1 MSANNL
7 FIRCIWM
14 ILPLVFGV
22 TLTGTVQAHDRPPI
36 WAGRFYPADRQDLV
50 DTIERMT
57 RQVRAKQPVL
67 PVHKAL
73 KALILPHA
81 GYAYSGPVAAHAW
94 HVLHGAIFEKVILLG
109 PDHSVGFANGA
120 VSDAA
125 AWITP
130 LGRIRAHADSRRLLA
145 QPDLFRSIPASDRGE
160 HSLEVELPFLQTYL
174 KDFQLV
180 PVVLGPC
187 DPQQVARA
195 IDPLLD
201 VQTLVVVSADLSHY
215 LDYAQAVARDQGTI
229 QAILALDAQPVLA
242 DVNRSCGKYPIAVLL
257 ELARKHTWQPVLL
270 HYANSGDTAG
280 DRRRVVGYA
289 AVAFFGEKPM
299 PTSSRATT
307 AFSQEQGQALVAL
320 ARQTLMTHFKRSIA
334 PEQVKHLDARLQD
347 ALLQSHCGTFVT
359 LKIGG
364 QLRGCIGSLVGYE
377 PVVEGVRSNAIN
389 AAFRDPRFRP
399 LTDRELDRVRIEIS
413 ILTAPQPL
421 DYDGA
426 DDLTAKLR
434 PHIDGVT
441 IRKGYASATFLPQ
454 VWEQLPDVQVFL
466 SHLCTKAGLAGDAW
480 RRGDLEVETYQVQH
494 FEEPD

>member
-7 FIRCIWM
+7 FIRCIRM

-22 TLTGTVQAHDRPPI
+22 TLSGTVRAHDRPPV
-36 WAGRFYPADRQDLV
+36 WAGRFYPADRQDLA

-57 RQVRAKQPVL
+57 RQVRAGRPVL

-81 GYAYSGPVAAHAW
+81 GYAYSGPVAAQAW
-94 HVLHGAIFEKVILLG
+94 HVLHGAVFEKVILLG

-130 LGRIRAHADSRRLLA
+130 LGRIRAHADSRKLLA
-145 QPDLFRSIPASDRGE
+145 QSDLFQSVPASDRGE
-160 HSLEVELPFLQTYL
+160 HCLEVELPFLQTYL

-187 DPQQVARA
+187 DPRKVARA

-201 VQTLVVVSADLSHY
+201 ARTLLVVSADLSHY
-215 LDYAQAVARDQGTI
+215 LDYAQAVAKDQDTVR
-229 QAILALDAQPVLA
+229 AILALDAESILNDA
-242 DVNRSCGKYPIAVLL
+242 NRSCGKYPIAVLL
-257 ELARKHTWQPVLL
+257 DLARTHAWQAVLL
-270 HYANSGDTAG
+270 QYANSGDTAG
-280 DRRRVVGYA
+280 DRSRVVGYA

-299 PTSSRATT
+299 STSSRATT

-320 ARQTLMTHFKRSIA
+320 ARQALMTHFQRPIG
-334 PEQVKHLDARLQD
+334 PEQAKHLEERLQD
-347 ALLQSHCGTFVT
+347 TLLQSHCGTFVT

-389 AAFRDPRFRP
+389 AAFRDPRFQP

-421 DYDGA
+421 DYGGA

-441 IRKGYASATFLPQ
+441 IRKGFASATFLPQ

-466 SHLCTKAGLAGDAW
+466 SHLCSKAGLASDAW
-480 RRGDLEVETYQVQH
+480 RRGDLEVQTYQVQH

>member
-1 MSANNL
+1 MPANNL
-7 FIRCIWM
+7 LNKCIRM
-14 ILPLVFGV
+14 ILPLVFGL
-22 TLTGTVQAHDRPPI
+22 TLTGTAQAYDRPPV
-36 WAGRFYPADRQDLV
+36 WAGRFYPADRQELA
-50 DTIERMT
+50 DTIGRMT

-67 PVHKAL
+67 PTHKAL

-81 GYAYSGPVAAHAW
+81 GYAYSGPVAAQAW
-94 HVLHGAIFEKVILLG
+94 HVLHGAVIGKVILLG
-109 PDHSVGFANGA
+109 PDHNVGFANGA

-130 LGRIRAHADSRRLLA
+130 LGRIRVHTDSRRLLA
-145 QPDLFRSIPASDRGE
+145 RSDLFRSVPASDRSE

-201 VQTLVVVSADLSHY
+201 VQTLLVVSADLSHY
-215 LDYAQAVARDQGTI
+215 LEYTQAVARDQDTI
-229 QAILALDAQPVLA
+229 QAIMALDAQPILT
-242 DVNRSCGKYPIAVLL
+242 DTNRSCGKYPIAVLL
-257 ELARKHTWQPVLL
+257 ELARKYGWQPVLL
-270 HYANSGDTAG
+270 YYANS
-280 DRRRVVGYA
+280 RRRVVGYA

-299 PTSSRATT
+299 PTSSQATT

-320 ARQTLMTHFKRSIA
+320 ARQTLMSHFKRSIA
-334 PEQVKHLDARLQD
+334 PEQAKLLEARLQD
-347 ALLQSHCGTFVT
+347 TLLQSQCGTFVT
-359 LKIGG
+359 LKISG

-377 PVVEGVRSNAIN
+377 PVVEGIRSNAIN

-399 LTDRELDRVRIEIS
+399 LSEGELERLRIEIS

-441 IRKGYASATFLPQ
+441 IRKGFASATFLPQ

-466 SHLCTKAGLAGDAW
+466 SHLCSKAGLAGDAW